1 MLKTLKTLFVFAKK
15 SFFKENRVMDYA
27 KKGFFDFLAWIKCK
41 HFKASV
47 SLDAFGG
54 YKQCD

>member
-27 KKGFFDFLAWIKCK
+27 KKGFFDFLA
-41 HFKASV
+41 
-47 SLDAFGG
+47 
-54 YKQCD
+54 